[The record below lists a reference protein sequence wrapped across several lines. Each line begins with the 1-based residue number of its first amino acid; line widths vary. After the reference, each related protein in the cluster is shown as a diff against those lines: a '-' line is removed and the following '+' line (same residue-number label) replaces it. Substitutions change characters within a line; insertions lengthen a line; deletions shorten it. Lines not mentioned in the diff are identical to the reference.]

1 MCACMYVCIYLYIYI
16 FTHTYK
22 LEGVNAQVISSDVTY
37 CRSYIMTRR
46 GSFLPSADKPSAVC
60 KAVQLNSAA
69 GHDFIHPTHLKI
81 GSH

>member
-1 MCACMYVCIYLYIYI
+1 MYVYVCIY
-16 FTHTYK
+16 THTYK

-46 GSFLPSADKPSAVC
+46 DSFLPSADKASVVC
-60 KAVQLNSAA
+60 KAVQLKSAA
-69 GHDFIHPTHLKI
+69 GEDFLHPAHLKI